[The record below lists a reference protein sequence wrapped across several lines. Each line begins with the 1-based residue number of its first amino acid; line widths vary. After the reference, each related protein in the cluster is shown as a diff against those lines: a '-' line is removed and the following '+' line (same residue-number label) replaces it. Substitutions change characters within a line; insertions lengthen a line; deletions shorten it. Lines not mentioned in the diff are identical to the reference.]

1 MAFDVSSLPSVIV
14 VDDDASVRD
23 ALTDY
28 LNRHQFEARAA
39 DGGAALD
46 RALSERAADLVV
58 LDLMMPGENGLS
70 ICRRLAARGQ
80 PVLMLSAMGD
90 TTDRIV
96 GLELGAAD
104 YLAKPFEPR
113 ELLARIRAVLRRS
126 IAIAEAEAREVLTFD
141 GWRLDI
147 DQREL
152 RDPAGHAV
160 ELTVGEFNLLRTFT
174 RHPRRLLT
182 RHQLLDL
189 SRGANAEPFDRA
201 IDLAVSRLR
210 RKLGPAAD
218 LIQTVRGEG
227 YRLAVAVRRA

>member
-1 MAFDVSSLPSVIV
+1 MVFDVSPLPSVIV

-39 DGGAALD
+39 DGGVALD
-46 RALSERAADLVV
+46 RALNERAADLVV
-58 LDLMMPGENGLS
+58 LDLMMPGEDGLS
-70 ICRRLAARGQ
+70 ICRRMAARGQ

-113 ELLARIRAVLRRS
+113 ELLARVRAVLRRP
-126 IAIAEAEAREVLTFD
+126 IAVAEAEGREIIIFE
-141 GWRLDI
+141 GWLLDI

-152 RDPAGHAV
+152 RDPAGRAV
-160 ELTVGEFNLLRTFT
+160 ELTAGEFNLLRTFA

-182 RHQLLDL
+182 RDQLLDL
-189 SRGANAEPFDRA
+189 SRGTGAEPFDRA

-210 RKLGPAAD
+210 RKLGAAAD

-227 YRLAVAVRRA
+227 YRFVAAVRQG